1 MKNIK
6 NITTLLLLIV
16 AGIHAGCKKDPVMY
30 GKGIESF
37 KFIVKDAQG
46 ADKEYPG
53 IITGDEIVVSLP
65 IEVDVTNLKA
75 SFVVDNPRTIVQ
87 VGAEVQESGI
97 SEMDFTNAISYSV
110 KAEDK
115 SRRTYTVRVEKKIA
129 LQSFGFF
136 KEDNPGVLEGDYK
149 AVIRGL
155 TIDIDIPESVDLTK
169 LVARFQTTAG
179 ATLKIGAVAQESQKT
194 VNNFSSNLIYTFN
207 AAGLATALDFNA
219 KISFI
224 GAQWWM
230 IGDKSIIGSEATDV
244 KMAIHPFTKQPYLAY
259 IRTGKNESGAVIPV
273 TEKKIAVIALNGTTW
288 KNIGS
293 AMGISDNQVDI
304 INIAF
309 DEEGTPYVGY
319 KDYLDALQKATVLKY
334 TNDSWTAVGA
344 KNFSPMR
351 VDKFSFTVGENNQPL
366 IGASTF
372 TAITGYLKRAI
383 YASNYTNKDW
393 KDITPAIANNLIG
406 AVQVFRGLDGKS
418 YMAVL
423 DRNSNFSMYKL
434 TNNTWAPVG
443 PVGFR
448 TSDGLPGYTSV
459 IGAASAN
466 GTVYIGF
473 QTVSANQ
480 RLNRIMKFNGT
491 TWEELG
497 SAGNSQD
504 QNEKYALAIDPDGK
518 LYFGFANTT
527 GLYVRTFNDHTKNW
541 NTPRLVFSGKIN
553 TFDMQVA
560 PDGIPY
566 LAVSPSSDN
575 KVIVYKYSVTK

>member
-1 MKNIK
+1 MKTIK
-6 NITTLLLLIV
+6 NIATLLLLIIV
-16 AGIHAGCKKDPVMY
+16 GINTGCKKDQVVY
-30 GKGIESF
+30 GKGFESF
-37 KFIVKDAQG
+37 KFLVKDAQG
-46 ADKEYPG
+46 TEKEYPG
-53 IITGDEIVVSLP
+53 VITGDEIVVSLP
-65 IEVDVTNLKA
+65 VEVDVTNLKA

-97 SEMDFTNAISYSV
+97 SEKDFTNPISYSV

-115 SRRTYTVRVEKKIA
+115 SRNAYTVRVEKKIA

-136 KEDNPGVLEGDYK
+136 KEDNAGILEADYQ

-169 LVARFQTTAG
+169 LVARFQTTNG
-179 ATLKIGAVAQESQKT
+179 ATVKVGAVTQESQKT
-194 VNNFSSNLIYTFN
+194 INNFSSNLIYTFN
-207 AAGLATALDFNA
+207 AAGLTAPLDFTA
-219 KISFI
+219 KISFV
-224 GAQWWM
+224 GPQWWM

-259 IRTGKNESGAVIPV
+259 IRTGKDESGNVIQAND
-273 TEKKIAVIALNGTTW
+273 KKIAVVALTGTTW
-288 KNIGS
+288 KNIGNKT
-293 AMGISDNQVDI
+293 GISDIQADI

-319 KDYLDALQKATVLKY
+319 KDYLDGMQKATVLKY
-334 TNDSWTAVGA
+334 TNDSWTVVGP

-351 VDKFSFTVGENNQPL
+351 VDKFSFTVGENSQPL

-383 YASNYTNKDW
+383 YASNYNNGKW
-393 KDITPAIANNLIG
+393 NDITPAIANNLIG
-406 AVQVFRGLDGKS
+406 AIQVFRGLDGKS
-418 YMAVL
+418 YMAIL
-423 DRNSNFSMYKL
+423 DRNSNFSMYKFS
-434 TNNTWAPVG
+434 NNTWAPVG

-459 IGAASAN
+459 IGAAAAN

-480 RLNRIMKFNGT
+480 RLNRIMKFNGS

-504 QNEKYALAIDPDGK
+504 QNEKYALAIAPDGK

-527 GLYVRTFNDHTKNW
+527 GLYVRTFNDNTKNW
-541 NTPRLVFSGKIN
+541 NTSRSVYSGKIN

-560 PDGIPY
+560 PDGMPY

-575 KVIVYKYSVTK
+575 KVIVYKYSTTK